1 MSLKPDN
8 RWQAFGLHLLISL
21 LIFMVLVAV
30 IYFFWYPGF
39 LFRYDGGLEG
49 LKLLA
54 GVDFVIGP
62 SLTLLVYK
70 VGKKTLKFD
79 LACIAVLQL
88 ACISGGMWTV
98 WQTRPVAVVF
108 AAGTY
113 STVNKHVY
121 EALGYKIGKIPI
133 LQGRWPLWLAVKLP
147 EGEEGTI
154 STVWALTGENLHANI
169 ENYVPY
175 ADVVPILGRQGL
187 QATDIKNG
195 KGQLAEFQKAHANS
209 RFFPVTTSMYSGY
222 LAIDTDTGK
231 VLEYFEETK

>member
-1 MSLKPDN
+1 MSLKPNN

-21 LIFMVLVAV
+21 LIFMGLVAV
-30 IYFFWYPGF
+30 IYFLWYPGF

-49 LKLLA
+49 VKLIA

-62 SLTLLVYK
+62 TLTLLVYK
-70 VGKKTLKFD
+70 VGKKTLRFD

-88 ACISGGMWTV
+88 ACITGGMWTV

-113 STVNKHVY
+113 ATVNKQAY
-121 EALGYKIGKIPI
+121 AAQGYKPDKVAA
-133 LQGRWPLWLAVKLP
+133 LQGRWPKWMAVKLP
-147 EGEEGTI
+147 EGSEGGI
-154 STVWALTGENLHANI
+154 SAVWALTGENLHANV

-175 ADVVPILGRQGL
+175 DDMIPLLGRQGL
-187 QATDIKNG
+187 QAADIKDA
-195 KGQLAEFQKAHANS
+195 KGEFESFQKEHANS

-231 VLEYFEETK
+231 VLEYFDEPE

>member
-1 MSLKPDN
+1 MSLKPNN

-21 LIFMVLVAV
+21 LIFMALVAV
-30 IYFFWYPGF
+30 IYFLWYPGF

-49 LKLLA
+49 VKLIA
-54 GVDFVIGP
+54 GVDFVTGP
-62 SLTLLVYK
+62 TLTLLVYK
-70 VGKKTLKFD
+70 VGKKTLRFD

-88 ACISGGMWTV
+88 ACIAGGMWTV

-113 STVNKHVY
+113 ATVNKQAY
-121 EALGYKIGKIPI
+121 AAQGYKPDKVAA
-133 LQGRWPLWLAVKLP
+133 LQGRWPKWLAVKLP
-147 EGEEGTI
+147 EGSEGGI
-154 STVWALTGENLHANI
+154 SKVWALTGENLHASV

-175 ADVVPILGRQGL
+175 DDMIPLLGRQGL
-187 QATDIKNG
+187 QAADIKDA
-195 KGQLAEFQKAHANS
+195 KGEFESFQKEHANS

-231 VLEYFEETK
+231 VLEYFDEPE